1 MSTKTCPEP
10 GRRTNRTSFCH
21 GVIVGAVALGL
32 SFSGAPEA
40 RADGAVSCAV
50 LEIEASTSAAP
61 AIDGGLKALER
72 KLRKPPFSSWNTFK
86 QLGSSSLS
94 LEAMKPGSLGLVHGH
109 ATLLLRDSAAAG
121 GKKARLSLGIALDDQ
136 DGKRV
141 LDSKVNVDAGDYI
154 VVGRSLPANKGH
166 LVAVSC
172 KL

>member
-1 MSTKTCPEP
+1 MNTKP
-10 GRRTNRTSFCH
+10 NRTSFFH
-21 GVIVGAVALGL
+21 GVLAGAVALGL
-32 SFSGAPEA
+32 SITGAPEA
-40 RADGAVSCAV
+40 RADGAVSCTV
-50 LEIEASTSAAP
+50 LEIEASTTDAP
-61 AIDGGLKALER
+61 AVDGGLKPLER

-94 LEAMKPGSLGLVHGH
+94 LEAMKPGSLGLIHGH

-121 GKKARLSLGIALDDQ
+121 GKKARLSLGITLDDG

-141 LDSKVNVDAGDYI
+141 LDSKVNFDAGDYI

-172 KL
+172 RL